1 VAQAGV
7 VFTGTAWHD
16 ADMSPTAQVSTS
28 APTTSAGIKPGP
40 FAVAVL
46 LVYLLS
52 FISQMLLSPP
62 VTSRMSVLPFVL
74 AQGVLIGLWVVLHR
88 RRLRDA
94 GRPSGT
100 AIGIAMV
107 YALAVL
113 LLVIAVW
120 VILSGTTAGN
130 DGAGG
135 AAGILYLFVILYFLA
150 QLTGDPNLGA
160 LQIWVMGFV
169 VLMLLP
175 VVIALGFSIWTGTRP
190 SKTPAKTPAG
200 S

>member
-1 VAQAGV
+1 VAI
-7 VFTGTAWHD
+7 TGLAWHD
-16 ADMSPTAQVSTS
+16 ADMSPTAPVSAS

-40 FAVAVL
+40 FSAAVL

-62 VTSRMSVLPFVL
+62 VTSRLSVLPFVL
-74 AQGVLIGLWVVLHR
+74 TQGVLIGLWIVLHR

-100 AIGIAMV
+100 AIGVAMV
-107 YALAVL
+107 YALEIV
-113 LLVIAVW
+113 LLVIVVW
-120 VILSGTTAGN
+120 IMLAGATAGS

-150 QLTGDPNLGA
+150 QLTGDPNLGV

-190 SKTPAKTPAG
+190 SKTPASQPPAG